1 MCARARARECVCAV
15 MKSNRVS
22 SPNPSQRLPWLVPA
36 CSTDG
41 TNLAASDEQD
51 LDEECDFPED
61 DEDIPSTDPT
71 CSATCKPVIQKMKKT
86 WGCCAGT
93 LAKVQSTEFNT
104 YVGKLYTACGETLDG
119 ACAGGKPLRFKAKVA
134 NLKQTWMTAASENPA
149 LVSGLVGTD
158 VAEAMGVVSEF
169 VTVTGTA
176 MANGGTELKINMEF
190 PSQEES
196 DSVKAAFKA
205 AYGSRRAGK
214 ISFES
219 LELLPADAKVDP
231 EAKMSVEVDAT
242 IEDGESTMLAGVGSD
257 SGSSA
262 VQASMSVLLG
272 ALVLVLG
279 LFCHPM

>member
-1 MCARARARECVCAV
+1 
-15 MKSNRVS
+15 
-22 SPNPSQRLPWLVPA
+22 
-36 CSTDG
+36 
-41 TNLAASDEQD
+41 
-51 LDEECDFPED
+51 
-61 DEDIPSTDPT
+61 
-71 CSATCKPVIQKMKKT
+71 VIQKMKKT

>member
-1 MCARARARECVCAV
+1 
-15 MKSNRVS
+15 
-22 SPNPSQRLPWLVPA
+22 
-36 CSTDG
+36 
-41 TNLAASDEQD
+41 
-51 LDEECDFPED
+51 LDT
-61 DEDIPSTDPT
+61 IPSADPT
-71 CSATCKPVIQKMKKT
+71 CSDTCKPTIAAMKLA

-93 LAKVQSTEFNT
+93 LAKAASTEFNT
-104 YVGKLYTACGETLDG
+104 YLGKLYTACGETLDG
-119 ACAGGKPLRFKAKVA
+119 ACAGGKPLSFKAKVA
-134 NLKQTWMTAASENPA
+134 NLKDAWMTAASENPA
-149 LVSGLVGTD
+149 LVSELVGTD
-158 VAEAMGVVSEF
+158 ASQAMGVVPELI
-169 VTVTGTA
+169 TVTGTA
-176 MANGGTELKINMEF
+176 MANGGTELKINLEF
-190 PSQEES
+190 PTQEES

-242 IEDGESTMLAGVGSD
+242 IEDGVSNMVAASGGSD